1 MVAIGLPL
9 YLVTMTGQNIP
20 GVAVLESFGYRAPLR
35 PALGWAGVATVATA
49 PAGGYSIN
57 LAAISA
63 ALAAG
68 PEAGP
73 DPDRRWIAGV
83 ACGAAYLCL
92 APLSVLVT
100 ALSAAAPAGIITAVA
115 GVALLGTFAASAT
128 AALADPQHRE
138 AGAVTFLV
146 AASGL
151 SFAGVSPAFWALVI
165 GGLVLL
171 VTRTG
176 RRTTP

>member
-1 MVAIGLPL
+1 
-9 YLVTMTGQNIP
+9 
-20 GVAVLESFGYRAPLR
+20 VLESFGYRAPLR
-35 PALGWAGVATVATA
+35 PALGWAGAATVATA
-49 PAGGYSIN
+49 PAGGFSIN

-73 DPDRRWIAGV
+73 DTSRRWVAGV
-83 ACGAAYLCL
+83 ACGVSYLCL

-100 ALSAAAPAGIITAVA
+100 ALSEAAPAGVVTAVA
-115 GVALLGTFAASAT
+115 GVALVGTFAASAT
-128 AALADPQHRE
+128 AALATARHRE

-151 SFAGVSPAFWALVI
+151 SFAGVSPAFWALVV
-165 GGLVLL
+165 GGLVLA
-171 VTRTG
+171 VTSTG
-176 RRTTP
+176 RRTTPAAIASRGVRWARRRGDRVGP